1 MKLTILGGGG
11 FRVPLV
17 YHALLGDRG
26 AGRITSVVLYD
37 TDRSRLTAIAA
48 VLRQQAAGVT
58 GPAALGGPG
67 SGAPGV
73 DAAPV
78 DPPADP
84 PVVTATTDL
93 DEALRGADFVF
104 SAIRVGGLEGRTV
117 DERVALDL
125 GVLGQE
131 TVGAGGIAYGL
142 RTLPIAVQIAQRI
155 AAVAPD
161 AWTINFTNPAGM
173 VTEAMIPYLGD
184 RVIGICDSP
193 SGLGRRAALALG
205 VEPSTAFYD
214 YAGLNHLG
222 WLRGLRSGGVDR
234 LPDLLRSADA
244 LSSFEEGRL
253 FGVDWLRSLGSIPNE
268 YLHYYYFARETLAA
282 VQAVRQTRGAFL
294 LEQQSTFYAET
305 GEHPDQALELWQK
318 TRAERESTYMV
329 ESREVADAGER
340 DERDMAAGG
349 YEQVA
354 LSLMRAIAHNERAS
368 LILNVRNRG
377 VLRHLDDDAVVEI
390 PCTVDANG
398 ALPVTVSQLTDHQAG
413 LVTTVKAV
421 ERSTI
426 EAAASASRPAAVKA
440 LAYHPLV
447 DSVTVARKLLDT
459 YVEQLPNLGYLR

>member
-1 MKLTILGGGG
+1 MRLTILGGGG

-17 YHALLGDRG
+17 YNALLGDHG
-26 AGRITSVVLYD
+26 AGRITDVMLYD
-37 TDRSRLTAIAA
+37 TDRTRLAAIGA
-48 VLRQQAAGVT
+48 VLRQQAASASASAG
-58 GPAALGGPG
+58 AL
-67 SGAPGV
+67 
-73 DAAPV
+73 AAPV
-78 DPPADP
+78 
-84 PVVTATTDL
+84 VTETTDL
-93 DEALRGADFVF
+93 DEALRGADFIF
-104 SAIRVGGLEGRTV
+104 SAIRVGGLNGRTV
-117 DERVALDL
+117 DERVALGL

-142 RTLPIAVQIAQRI
+142 RTLPVVRQIAQRI

-173 VTEAMIPYLGD
+173 VTEAMTPFLGD

-205 VEPSTAFYD
+205 VDPATAFYD

-234 LPDLLRSADA
+234 LPELLQSPDA

-253 FGVDWLRSLGSIPNE
+253 FGADWLRSIGSIPNE

-294 LEQQSTFYAET
+294 LEQQSTFYADT
-305 GEHPDQALELWQK
+305 GAHPDQALELWQK
-318 TRAERESTYMV
+318 TRAEREATYMV

-354 LSLMRAIAHNERAS
+354 LSLMRAIGHNERAS
-368 LILNVRNRG
+368 LILNLRNRG
-377 VLRHLDDDAVVEI
+377 VLRHLDDDAVVEV

-398 ALPVTVSQLTDHQAG
+398 ALPVTVSQLSDDQAG
-413 LVTTVKAV
+413 LVCSVKAV
-421 ERSTI
+421 ERTTI
-426 EAAASASRPAAVKA
+426 QAATSGSREAAVRAFA
-440 LAYHPLV
+440 LHPLI
-447 DSVTVARKLLDT
+447 DSVTVAHKLLDT
-459 YVEQLPNLGYLR
+459 YAAELPGLGQFVKH

>member
-1 MKLTILGGGG
+1 MLGGGG

-17 YHALLGDRG
+17 YQALLSDRG
-26 AGRITSVVLYD
+26 EGRITSVTLYD
-37 TDRSRLTAIAA
+37 TDRTRLDAITA
-48 VLRQQAAGVT
+48 VLKQQADRTDDSSSA
-58 GPAALGGPG
+58 
-67 SGAPGV
+67 
-73 DAAPV
+73 
-78 DPPADP
+78 

-93 DEALRGADFVF
+93 DEALRGTDFVF

-142 RTLPIAVQIAQRI
+142 RTLPVATAVARRV
-155 AAVAPD
+155 AAVAPE
-161 AWTINFTNPAGM
+161 AWVINFTNPAGM
-173 VTEAMIPYLGD
+173 VTEAMLPYLGD

-205 VEPSTAFYD
+205 LDASQTFYD

-222 WLRGLRSGGVDR
+222 WLRGLQSGGVDH
-234 LPDLLRSADA
+234 LPKLLADSES
-244 LSSFEEGRL
+244 LGDFEEGRL
-253 FGVDWLRSLGSIPNE
+253 FGASWLRSLGAIPNE

-282 VQAVRQTRGAFL
+282 VQSVEKTRGKFL
-294 LEQQSTFYAET
+294 LDQQSDFYAET
-305 GEHPDQALELWQK
+305 TRRPGDALELWQK

-340 DERDMAAGG
+340 DERDMSAGG

-377 VLRHLDDDAVVEI
+377 TLRHLDDDAVVEV

-398 ALPVTVSQLTDHQAG
+398 ARPLTVSQLTDHQAG
-413 LVTTVKAV
+413 LVSAVKAV

-426 EAAASASRPAAVKA
+426 EAAATGSRSTA
-440 LAYHPLV
+440 LRAFAWHPLI
-447 DSVTVARKLLDT
+447 DSVNTATKLLDG
-459 YVEQLPNLGYLR
+459 YAERLPDLAAYRSRIG

>member
-1 MKLTILGGGG
+1 MRLTILGGGG

-26 AGRITSVVLYD
+26 AGRITEVVLYD
-37 TDRSRLTAIAA
+37 TDRTRLAAIGA
-48 VLRQQAAGVT
+48 VLRQQAAT
-58 GPAALGGPG
+58 TEHPLP
-67 SGAPGV
+67 
-73 DAAPV
+73 
-78 DPPADP
+78 P
-84 PVVTATTDL
+84 PVVTETTDL
-93 DEALRGADFVF
+93 DEALRGADFIF

-117 DERVALDL
+117 DERVALGLD
-125 GVLGQE
+125 VLGQE

-142 RTLPIAVQIAQRI
+142 RTLPVAVRIAQRI

-173 VTEAMIPYLGD
+173 VTEAMIPVLGD

-205 VEPSTAFYD
+205 VDPSTAFYD

-234 LPDLLRSADA
+234 LPDLLQSDDA

-253 FGVDWLRSLGSIPNE
+253 FSPDWLRSIGSIPNE

-282 VQAVRQTRGAFL
+282 VQAVRQTRGTFL
-294 LEQQSTFYAET
+294 LEQQSAFYAET
-305 GEHPDQALELWQK
+305 GKHPEQAFELWQK
-318 TRAERESTYMV
+318 TRAERESTYGV

-340 DERDMAAGG
+340 DERDMEAGG

-413 LVTTVKAV
+413 LVCSVKAV

-426 EAAASASRPAAVKA
+426 EAATTASRSAALKA
-440 LAYHPLV
+440 LAYHPLI
-447 DSVTVARKLLDT
+447 DSVTVARSLLDT
-459 YVEQLPNLGYLR
+459 YVDSLPDLAYLRA

>member
-1 MKLTILGGGG
+1 VRLTILGGGG

-26 AGRITSVVLYD
+26 AGRITDVTLYD
-37 TDRSRLTAIAA
+37 TDRTRLAAIGA
-48 VLRQQAAGVT
+48 VLRQQADAAAAAGV
-58 GPAALGGPG
+58 
-67 SGAPGV
+67 SE
-73 DAAPV
+73 
-78 DPPADP
+78 PPLAP
-84 PVVTATTDL
+84 PVVTETTDL
-93 DEALRGADFVF
+93 DEALRGADFIF

-117 DERVALDL
+117 DERVALGL

-131 TVGAGGIAYGL
+131 TVGAGGIAYAL
-142 RTLPIAVQIAQRI
+142 RTIPVATQIARRV

-173 VTEAMIPYLGD
+173 VTEAMTPFLGD

-205 VEPSTAFYD
+205 LDPSTAFYD

-222 WLRGLRSGGVDR
+222 WLRGLRSDGVDR
-234 LPDLLRSADA
+234 LPDLLQSSDA
-244 LSSFEEGRL
+244 LGSFEEGRL
-253 FGVDWLRSLGSIPNE
+253 FGADWLRSIGSIPNE

-294 LEQQSTFYAET
+294 LEQQSAFYAET
-305 GEHPDQALELWQK
+305 GRHPDQAFELWQK

-413 LVTTVKAV
+413 LVCSVKAV

-426 EAAASASRPAAVKA
+426 EAAASGSRNAALRA
-440 LAYHPLV
+440 FAWHPLI
-447 DSVTVARKLLDT
+447 DSVTVAHKLLDS
-459 YVEQLPNLGYLR
+459 YAAALPGLAQFTR

>member
-1 MKLTILGGGG
+1 MRLTILGGGG

-26 AGRITSVVLYD
+26 PGRITEVTLYD
-37 TDRSRLTAIAA
+37 TDPTRLSSIAA
-48 VLRQQAAGVT
+48 VLRQQAHSPTSEDTPTPVS
-58 GPAALGGPG
+58 G
-67 SGAPGV
+67 SSDVVREA
-73 DAAPV
+73 
-78 DPPADP
+78 

-93 DEALRGADFVF
+93 DEAIRGADFIF

-142 RTLPIAVQIAQRI
+142 RTIPVATAIAQRI
-155 AAVAPD
+155 AALAPE

-205 VEPSTAFYD
+205 VDPATAFYD

-234 LPDLLRSADA
+234 LPELLTSTEE
-244 LSSFEEGRL
+244 LTSFEEGRL

-282 VQAVRQTRGAFL
+282 VQAVKQTRGTFL
-294 LEQQSTFYAET
+294 LEQQSAFYAET
-305 GEHPDQALELWQK
+305 AQHPDQALELWQK

-329 ESREVADAGER
+329 ESREIADAGER

-377 VLRHLDDDAVVEI
+377 ILRHLDDDAVVEI

-398 ALPVTVSQLTDHQAG
+398 ALPVAVSQLTDHQAG
-413 LVTTVKAV
+413 LVTAVKAV

-426 EAAASASRPAAVKA
+426 EAATSASRSAALRA
-440 LAYHPLV
+440 FAWHPLI
-447 DSVTVARKLLDT
+447 DSVTAAGHLLDSYT
-459 YVEQLPNLGYLR
+459 THLPDLAYLRP

>member
-1 MKLTILGGGG
+1 MRLTILGGGG

-17 YHALLGDRG
+17 YQALLGDRG
-26 AGRITSVVLYD
+26 PGRITSVVLYD
-37 TDRSRLTAIAA
+37 TDRTRLASIGA
-48 VLRQQAAGVT
+48 VLRQQAAGT
-58 GPAALGGPG
+58 ARTTTAA
-67 SGAPGV
+67 GASSAAGAGV
-73 DAAPV
+73 PSL
-78 DPPADP
+78 DP
-84 PVVTATTDL
+84 PVVTETTDL
-93 DEALRGADFVF
+93 DEALRGADFIF

-142 RTLPIAVQIAQRI
+142 RTLPVAVAIAQRI
-155 AAVAPD
+155 AAVAPE

-205 VEPSTAFYD
+205 VDPSTAFYD

-222 WLRGLRSGGVDR
+222 WLRGLRSGGRDR
-234 LPDLLRSADA
+234 LPELLASSEA
-244 LSSFEEGRL
+244 LASFEEGRL
-253 FGVDWLRSLGSIPNE
+253 FGVEWLRSLGSIPNE

-282 VQAVRQTRGAFL
+282 VQAVRQTRGTFL
-294 LEQQSTFYAET
+294 LGQQSAFYAET
-305 GEHPDQALELWQK
+305 AEHPDQALELWQK

-377 VLRHLDDDAVVEI
+377 VLHHLDDDAVVEI

-413 LVTTVKAV
+413 LVCSVKAV
-421 ERSTI
+421 ERTTI
-426 EAAASASRPAAVKA
+426 EAAASGSRDAALRA
-440 LAYHPLV
+440 FAWHPLI
-447 DSVTVARKLLDT
+447 DSVTAAGKLLDS
-459 YVEQLPNLGYLR
+459 YAQQLPDLDRFRA

>member
-1 MKLTILGGGG
+1 MRLTILGGGG

-17 YHALLGDRG
+17 YSALLSDRG
-26 AGRITSVVLYD
+26 EGRITSVRLYD
-37 TDRSRLTAIAA
+37 TDRTRLAAIGS
-48 VLRQQAAGVT
+48 VLRQQA
-58 GPAALGGPG
+58 
-67 SGAPGV
+67 SGIA
-73 DAAPV
+73 DA
-78 DPPADP
+78 
-84 PVVTATTDL
+84 PVVTETTDL

-104 SAIRVGGLEGRTV
+104 SAIRVGGLEGRTI

-142 RTLPIAVQIAQRI
+142 RTLPVALEIATRI
-155 AAVAPD
+155 AALAPD
-161 AWTINFTNPAGM
+161 AWVINFTNPAGM
-173 VTEAMIPYLGD
+173 VTEAMIPALGD

-205 VEPSTAFYD
+205 LDASKAFYD

-222 WLRGLRSGGVDR
+222 WLRGLHAGGVDR
-234 LPDLLRSADA
+234 LPELLADPAA
-244 LSSFEEGRL
+244 LGAFEEGRL
-253 FGVDWLRSLGSIPNE
+253 FGADWLRTLGSIPNE

-282 VQAVRQTRGAFL
+282 VRSVETTRGKFL
-294 LEQQSTFYAET
+294 LEQQSAFYAET
-305 GEHPDQALELWQK
+305 AGQPENALALWQR
-318 TRAERESTYMV
+318 TRAEREATYMV
-329 ESREVADAGER
+329 ESREIADAGER

-377 VLRHLDDDAVVEI
+377 TLRHLDDDAVVEV

-398 ALPVTVSQLTDHQAG
+398 ARPLTVSQLTDHQAG
-413 LVTTVKAV
+413 LVSAVKAV

-426 EAAASASRPAAVKA
+426 EAAVTGSRSSALRAFAW
-440 LAYHPLV
+440 HPLI
-447 DSVTVARKLLDT
+447 DSVTTAGRLLDG
-459 YVEQLPNLGYLR
+459 YVAQLPTLAPFRS

>member
-1 MKLTILGGGG
+1 VKLTILGGGG

-17 YHALLGDRG
+17 YQALLGDQG
-26 AGRITSVVLYD
+26 EGRITAVTLYD
-37 TDRSRLTAIAA
+37 TDQNRLNAITA
-48 VLRQQAAGVT
+48 VLKQQALSFA
-58 GPAALGGPG
+58 
-67 SGAPGV
+67 
-73 DAAPV
+73 DA
-78 DPPADP
+78 
-84 PVVTATTDL
+84 PVVTPTTDL

-104 SAIRVGGLEGRTV
+104 SAIRVGGLEGRTI

-142 RTLPIAVQIAQRI
+142 RTLPVATAIARRIAVL
-155 AAVAPD
+155 APQ
-161 AWTINFTNPAGM
+161 AWVINFTNPAGM
-173 VTEAMIPYLGD
+173 VTESMLPYLGD

-205 VEPSTAFYD
+205 LDASKTFFD

-222 WLRGLRSGGVDR
+222 WLRGLQYDGVDR
-234 LPDLLRSADA
+234 LPALLADETA
-244 LSSFEEGRL
+244 LGQFEEGRL
-253 FGVDWLRSLGSIPNE
+253 FGVEWLRSLGSIPNE

-282 VQAVRQTRGAFL
+282 VQSVEKTRGKFL
-294 LEQQSTFYAET
+294 LEQQSDFYAET
-305 GEHPDQALELWQK
+305 GRHPGDALELWQK

-340 DERDMAAGG
+340 DERDMSAGG

-377 VLRHLDDDAVVEI
+377 TLEHLDDDAVVEI

-398 ALPVTVSQLTDHQAG
+398 ARPLTVSQLTDHQAG
-413 LVTTVKAV
+413 LISSVKAV

-426 EAAASASRPAAVKA
+426 EAAASGSRATA
-440 LAYHPLV
+440 LRAFAWHPLI
-447 DSVTVARKLLDT
+447 DSVNTAEKLLDG
-459 YVEQLPNLGYLR
+459 YVDHLPDLAAFRA